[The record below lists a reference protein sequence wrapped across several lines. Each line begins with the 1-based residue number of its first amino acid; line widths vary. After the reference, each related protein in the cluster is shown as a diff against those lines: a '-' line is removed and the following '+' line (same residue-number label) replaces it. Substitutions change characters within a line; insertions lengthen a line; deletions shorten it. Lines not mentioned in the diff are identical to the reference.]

1 MPSIPAR
8 PRLPNL
14 DAEVRARLRERLARL
29 ARRRI
34 TDQEAPRAAVLVP
47 LGLSGG
53 KPAILFTKR
62 TDTVGT
68 HKGQVSFPGGRMDAS
83 DQDEVAT
90 ALRELHEE
98 VGLAPVD
105 VEVLGP
111 FHDMMS
117 ITGLRVTP
125 VLGFVGALDPARLS
139 PRADEVQEAFALTL
153 DELVDPDKRA
163 TQMLGEL
170 RAPYFAAGP
179 HPIWGLTALI
189 LDEVLREALGLD
201 LLEPRL
207 PEVPPPRR

>member
-1 MPSIPAR
+1 MPSIPPAR
-8 PRLPNL
+8 SPHRL
-14 DAEVRARLRERLARL
+14 DAGERARLRARL
-29 ARRRI
+29 ASLPRRRI
-34 TDQEAPRAAVLVP
+34 VDDAPQAAVLVP
-47 LGLSGG
+47 LGHRDGA
-53 KPAILFTKR
+53 PAILFTKR

-68 HKGQVSFPGGRMDAS
+68 HKGQVSFPGGRMEPS
-83 DQDEVAT
+83 DEDEVAC

-98 VGLAPVD
+98 IGIAPGD

-125 VLGFVGALDPARLS
+125 VLGWIGALDEARLS
-139 PRADEVQEAFALTL
+139 LRPDEVQQAFALTL

-189 LDEVLREALGLD
+189 LDEVLREALGLE
-201 LLEPRL
+201 LAEPRL